1 VYLGL
6 GEKRKALEYLT
17 QAQALSRAEGGSGR
31 GIPDAHL
38 HDEIGE

>member
-6 GEKRKALEYLT
+6 GEKQKALEYYT
-17 QAQALSRAEGGSGR
+17 QALALARAEGGSGR